1 MSSTSTSNRKTLEG
15 QKALVTGATSG
26 IGRAIALRLARDG
39 AEVVVHG
46 RDAERGKSVV
56 EAILAEGGR
65 ARFVAADV
73 GDAGAVTRLAE
84 EAGEVDI
91 LVNNAGFSWFGP
103 TPDLDAERFDA
114 MFASNVRS
122 AYLLVAALAPKMA
135 ARGNGS
141 IVNVSSMAAQVG
153 LAGGAAYSA
162 TKASLAA
169 MTRSWAAEFSPGVR
183 VNAIAPGPVNTEG
196 AVPDRTAQLGETTL
210 LKRAAEPEEIA
221 DAVAFLVSP
230 EAAYFTGATI
240 ADDGGRTAI

>member
-1 MSSTSTSNRKTLEG
+1 MSTTQQHDLRD

-26 IGRAIALRLARDG
+26 LGRAIAFQLVRDG
-39 AEVVVHG
+39 AEVIVHG
-46 RDAERGKSVV
+46 RDAARGIETI
-56 EAILAEGGR
+56 EAIAAAGGQ
-65 ARFVAADV
+65 ARFVAADLSNPTDLGRLVEVV
-73 GDAGAVTRLAE
+73 GD
-84 EAGEVDI
+84 VDI

-103 TPDLDAERFDA
+103 TPDLDAETFDT

-169 MTRSWAAEFSPGVR
+169 MTRSWAAEFSPSGVR
-183 VNAIAPGPVNTEG
+183 VNAIAPGPVFTAG
-196 AVPDRTAQLGETTL
+196 AAPDRIAQLGETTI
-210 LKRAAEPEEIA
+210 LKRAAQPEEIA
-221 DAVAFLVSP
+221 EAVAFLVSP
-230 EAAYFTGATI
+230 AAAYFTGATI
-240 ADDGGRTAI
+240 AADGGRTAI

>member
-1 MSSTSTSNRKTLEG
+1 MSSMSTSSRKTLEG

-46 RDAERGKSVV
+46 RDAGRGMTVV
-56 EAILAEGGR
+56 DAITAEGGR

-84 EAGEVDI
+84 EAGDVDI

-103 TPDLDAERFDA
+103 TPDLGAERFDA

-183 VNAIAPGPVNTEG
+183 VNAIAPGPVNTAG
-196 AVPDRTAQLGETTL
+196 AAPDRTALLGETTL

-240 ADDGGRTAI
+240 AHDGGRTAI